1 MYILGYIPKD
11 NRLYLGDKDFSVI
24 SFSLQLS
31 VLEYQTAVMRQDFE
45 LADKVNVWW
54 IDK

>member
-11 NRLYLGDKDFSVI
+11 NRLYLGDKDLNVV

-31 VLEYQTAVMRQDFE
+31 ILEYQTAVMRKDFDT
-45 LADKVNVWW
+45 ADKVNN
-54 IDK
+54 